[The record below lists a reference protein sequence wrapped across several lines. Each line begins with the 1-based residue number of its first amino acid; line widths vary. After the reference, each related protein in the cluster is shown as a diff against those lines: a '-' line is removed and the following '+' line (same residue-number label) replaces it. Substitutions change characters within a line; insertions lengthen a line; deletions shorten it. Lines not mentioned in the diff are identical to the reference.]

1 MIKVKHE
8 KSDIVP
14 ITKSLKLGGI
24 LSPYLFNY
32 FINDLIAECNSL
44 NIGCNIGQ
52 ANTSIIAYY
61 DDLILL
67 SPVQSH
73 MNKLLKV
80 CEKFQQDWNIKFNLK
95 KSFSLN
101 KKTETDVKTIE
112 KIFILNN
119 SRLND
124 VNQIIYLWLPIG
136 QREFIRKFWENMMN
150 KVIRSLYSLNGIGCA
165 PNSMDPSTIAFI
177 YRIYC
182 HPIFCYEL

>member
-1 MIKVKHE
+1 
-8 KSDIVP
+8 
-14 ITKSLKLGGI
+14 
-24 LSPYLFNY
+24 
-32 FINDLIAECNSL
+32 
-44 NIGCNIGQ
+44 
-52 ANTSIIAYY
+52 
-61 DDLILL
+61 
-67 SPVQSH
+67 

-136 QREFIRKFWENMMN
+136 QREFIRKFWTETYKPTEAQTVFKAWTFNA
-150 KVIRSLYSLNGIGCA
+150 G
-165 PNSMDPSTIAFI
+165 FI
-177 YRIYC
+177 TAKTLW
-182 HPIFCYEL
+182 F